1 LLRTAFSLH
10 HQQHVQGHLEQD
22 KICMPKLVR
31 KKLLLLEGW
40 RALVCSYQP
49 FATIEV
55 DPKKACVIDIVCPKR
70 ACVIVVV
77 GPEETCTITTIGPKK
92 LV

>member
-1 LLRTAFSLH
+1 MKSIGMFLPT
-10 HQQHVQGHLEQD
+10 
-22 KICMPKLVR
+22 C
-31 KKLLLLEGW
+31 
-40 RALVCSYQP
+40 
-49 FATIEV
+49 ATIYV
-55 DPKKACVIDIVCPKR
+55 DPKK

>member
-1 LLRTAFSLH
+1 MHAQAS
-10 HQQHVQGHLEQD
+10 
-22 KICMPKLVR
+22 
-31 KKLLLLEGW
+31 KKKTPTSRGMKSIGMFLPT
-40 RALVCSYQP
+40 C
-49 FATIEV
+49 ATIDV

-77 GPEETCTITTIGPKK
+77 GPKETCTITTIGPKK

>member
-1 LLRTAFSLH
+1 MKSIGMFLPT
-10 HQQHVQGHLEQD
+10 
-22 KICMPKLVR
+22 C
-31 KKLLLLEGW
+31 
-40 RALVCSYQP
+40 
-49 FATIEV
+49 ATIDV
-55 DPKKACVIDIVCPKR
+55 DPKK